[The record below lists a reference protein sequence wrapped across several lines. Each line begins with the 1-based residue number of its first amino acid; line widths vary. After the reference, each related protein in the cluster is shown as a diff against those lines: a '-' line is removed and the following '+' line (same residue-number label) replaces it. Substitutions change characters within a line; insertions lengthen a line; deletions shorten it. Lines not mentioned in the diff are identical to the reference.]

1 MIHLRRIFMVSAA
14 LVAIHMQGCGCD
26 DDKKYYPP
34 PQDQSYTVTGTA
46 GKGIL
51 RGFNVEAYHFTDSG
65 ILDPTPISTT
75 ITSAIGRYSLSI
87 PDIYINLPLVLR
99 VTPRPTDSF
108 MTCDLSTG
116 CGVGVNFGQP
126 YEITDSSF
134 TLETVVP
141 SASDNSEANITLLT
155 TLAAQLAQQAI
166 ESGASR
172 EDIQDAINAANSSV
186 ANRFGLAGDL
196 TTMPVIDLTDP
207 AAVTAAMDAGNS
219 NLVQYAALNSAIV
232 QAARLD
238 DNLLSFVGA
247 LNSFITYFADEG
259 VAGNTTD
266 AAETSLADIL
276 SAARAVLMQVQ
287 ANDPQAPQGL
297 TALLQSLF
305 VDQQLAESEPADGR
319 STGTPSQTSGATP
332 IAKVKAMVSDLKN
345 LAISLGDTAL
355 SGGGTIGGISEDFA
369 MQLEAAEMA
378 SSENAGYLIEAMAIA
393 AAAIDDAN
401 RAHGN
406 NSELTSYTSD
416 TGVDVTI
423 VTEGESSVFS
433 VDDDIEVETDTG
445 MVIIAVELDAADS
458 LTYEETDSAN
468 SAEMSADGEY
478 EVSGSATSS
487 ALTMSV
493 EEGSSISIE
502 DMAVVE
508 SVNSQTGELSESQ
521 TLDALSFNLMI
532 ELSQVETDT
541 VTDPVTLEG
550 TLIASLSDVMIVDTE
565 SGTTESSAKSLGMVS
580 LKLSGLVSNTSGE
593 SASFAVSV
601 SGDGTGVSFVESW
614 TQQGETSTGE
624 TTSNFVDM
632 YGSVAFT
639 AELTGNPNV
648 VSMNYSVARTGLE
661 DADNSLT
668 IRYPGKQ
675 FRFNML
681 VADGAPEGNLT
692 ITNHDGVIM
701 SLMETT
707 VEGESRLQGTISLNG
722 TQYATVEEDDT
733 VVIRYTDE
741 SFESL

>member
-1 MIHLRRIFMVSAA
+1 MIYLRRIFMVSAA

-34 PQDQSYTVTGTA
+34 PQDNSYTVNGTA
-46 GKGIL
+46 SKGIL
-51 RGFNVEAYHFTDSG
+51 RNFQVEAYRFNSG
-65 ILDPTPISTT
+65 ILDPTPISST
-75 ITSAIGRYSLSI
+75 ITSAIGHYSLDI
-87 PDIYINLPLVLR
+87 PNTYVNQPLLFR
-99 VTPRPTDSF
+99 VTPNPTGSI
-108 MTCDLSTG
+108 MVCDLSAG
-116 CGVGVNFGQP
+116 CGVGVNFGQDLP
-126 YEITDSSF
+126 ITDTSF
-134 TLETVVP
+134 ELETVVP
-141 SASDNSEANITLLT
+141 STSDNSVANITLLT
-155 TLAAQLAQQAI
+155 TLAAQLAQEAI
-166 ESGASR
+166 QSGATS
-172 EDIQDAINAANSSV
+172 EDIQVAINEANSSV
-186 ANRFGLAGDL
+186 ANRFGLTGDL
-196 TTMPVIDLTDP
+196 ATMPVIDLTDP
-207 AAVTAAMDAGNS
+207 AAVRTAMEAGNS

-238 DNLLSFVGA
+238 DNLLSFIGA
-247 LNSFITYFADEG
+247 LNAFITYFAEDG
-259 VAGNTTD
+259 VAGNTSD
-266 AAETSLADIL
+266 ATETSLADIL
-276 SAARAVLMQVQ
+276 SAAREVLMQVQ

-305 VDQQLAESEPADGR
+305 VDQQLAESEPADSY
-319 STGTPSQTSGATP
+319 STGTPSSTSGATP

-401 RAHGN
+401 RAHSN
-406 NSELTSYTSD
+406 NSELTAYTSD
-416 TGVDVTI
+416 TDVDVTI
-423 VTEGESSVFS
+423 TTVGETSVFS
-433 VDDDIEVETDTG
+433 VDQNIQVEADSG
-445 MVIIAVELDAADS
+445 MVTIAVELDATDS
-458 LTYEETDSAN
+458 LTYGETDS
-468 SAEMSADGEY
+468 SEMSADGEY
-478 EVSGSATSS
+478 EVAGSATS
-487 ALTMSV
+487 ATLVMLV
-493 EEGSSISIE
+493 KEGSSISIT
-502 DMAVVE
+502 DLSVVE
-508 SVNSQTGELSESQ
+508 TENSQTAQLTENQS
-521 TLDALSFNLMI
+521 LDALNLNLMI
-532 ELSQVETDT
+532 ELSQVMAGT
-541 VTDPVTLEG
+541 VTDPVTLTG
-550 TLIASLSDVMIVDTE
+550 TLVASLSDVMIVDTE
-565 SGTTESSAKSLGMVS
+565 SATTESSTKSLGMVS
-580 LKLSGLVSNTSGE
+580 LKLSGLVRNTSGE

-601 SGDGTGVSFVESW
+601 SGDGTGVSFVETW

-722 TQYATVEEDDT
+722 TQYATVEEDNT
-733 VVIRYTDE
+733 VVIRYTDG